1 MHSASDPELGTPL
14 CPDCYDYA
22 GQMAFNWYAPEL
34 WRRFTI
40 TLRRRLAEQ
49 LGVPRSRLGEQ
60 LVVSFAK
67 VAEFQRRGIVHYHA
81 LIRLDGPGDN
91 YPAPAVSVTAEQ
103 LRDAINAAAASVK
116 VTTDPYEYGGPI
128 WQLRFGDQLDI
139 RPVHGTANR
148 EASVGPMHPEMVA
161 AYIAKYASKA
171 ADDFGLAP
179 RRIEPGADLAALP
192 VSAHVRRLLATAVK
206 IGSAAA
212 GTVQLLGDD
221 ADALGD
227 DNTDNAAVIAAAQTW
242 LPIVR
247 WLHMLAFRGHFA
259 TKSRRYSTTLG
270 RLRAERRTWRRRH
283 DPTHWPVDTDDEEL
297 DESTLVIVR
306 QWTFDGAGWLT
317 NGDAALAASAAA
329 RAREHRDLARQAE
342 DIRQDHE
349 L

>member
-1 MHSASDPELGTPL
+1 M
-14 CPDCYDYA
+14 
-22 GQMAFNWYAPEL
+22 
-34 WRRFTI
+34 
-40 TLRRRLAEQ
+40 
-49 LGVPRSRLGEQ
+49 
-60 LVVSFAK
+60 
-67 VAEFQRRGIVHYHA
+67 
-81 LIRLDGPGDN
+81 
-91 YPAPAVSVTAEQ
+91 
-103 LRDAINAAAASVK
+103 
-116 VTTDPYEYGGPI
+116 

-148 EASVGPMHPEMVA
+148 EASTGPMHPEMVA
-161 AYIAKYASKA
+161 AYIAKYATKA

-179 RRIEPGADLAALP
+179 RRIQPGADLAALP
-192 VSAHVRRLLATAVK
+192 VSAHVHRLLATAVK
-206 IGSAAA
+206 IGAAAA

-227 DNTDNAAVIAAAQTW
+227 NNTDNAAVIAAAKTW

-283 DPTHWPVDTDDEEL
+283 DPTRWAADTDDEEL

-306 QWTFDGAGWLT
+306 QWTFDGVGWLT
-317 NGDAALAASAAA
+317 HGDAALAASAAA

-342 DIRQDHE
+342 DIHQDHE